1 MSPKFTAEQQVAA
14 NMARVSAATET
25 TAAAAHG
32 LLNAGI
38 VLGLAWPAMMLG
50 MASAML
56 QPWMRPPPR

>member
-1 MSPKFTAEQQVAA
+1 MSPKFTARQQVAA
-14 NMARVSAATET
+14 SILRMSASTET

-38 VLGLAWPAMMLG
+38 VLGLAWPAMVLG
-50 MASAML
+50 VATAML